1 MVKWVR
7 PKAPKGGQAAGVTFF
22 IKLNLISV
30 ARQSMD
36 ARVKA
41 WQNAGQTRRLST
53 RHLCEDV

>member
-1 MVKWVR
+1 MVNWVR

-36 ARVKA
+36 ARVQT
-41 WQNAGQTRRLST
+41 WQNAGQAQHLST

>member
-1 MVKWVR
+1 MVNWVR

-36 ARVKA
+36 ARVQSVA
-41 WQNAGQTRRLST
+41 ERRAGTTSLNEIP
-53 RHLCEDV
+53 L